1 MLKNLIASI
10 PARPGSA
17 RVFLAV
23 AATVAALV
31 FGVRAIGS
39 FSAPRVYVGKVRI
52 KLVANADNTKGNAS
66 EPNATNGC
74 DPLLMRTEC
83 EVIRSELILAHVI
96 SAVGMNQTQG
106 KRLPGPQGASAI
118 PGQIERL
125 RKRIEVRPIQSTDLI
140 DVCVHSEDPGEAAQ
154 IANVLV
160 ETYRAYLGNLLK
172 DLPPPVSIPLKAQV
186 IDRALPVLGPVQPNN
201 LPGAA
206 RDALGAIL
214 LGVAAGSVVVLAGF
228 RRRPPVCG
236 DILPLVF
243 IIVFSLALSFS
254 ALESSVNLAVATAAG
269 LLLAFVVGGVADWFL
284 FLRQQYPEAP
294 NVFPA
299 VFMAVLL
306 LVTGVGALDVVLSS
320 KWYSST
326 ARLRVGLAST
336 DRVRQGPSPGGP
348 AVYDSHLFGNEGD
361 FIRSEDILRP
371 VIDDLDLSRQWGK
384 RYNYGTPVA
393 TQQTIAHLKERI
405 NVRRVPGTCLIEIS
419 VQSDQSEEAAGLA
432 NAIAATY
439 RAHRRDHLAAYPQAS
454 AAIQVEVLDHAVP
467 AASPEGH
474 RELEQLVA
482 YALGG
487 LCLAFAAGGGAVW
500 TVSEIAKAKRKSL
513 LLIPVH

>member
-1 MLKNLIASI
+1 
-10 PARPGSA
+10 
-17 RVFLAV
+17 
-23 AATVAALV
+23 
-31 FGVRAIGS
+31 
-39 FSAPRVYVGKVRI
+39 
-52 KLVANADNTKGNAS
+52 
-66 EPNATNGC
+66 
-74 DPLLMRTEC
+74 
-83 EVIRSELILAHVI
+83 
-96 SAVGMNQTQG
+96 
-106 KRLPGPQGASAI
+106 
-118 PGQIERL
+118 
-125 RKRIEVRPIQSTDLI
+125 
-140 DVCVHSEDPGEAAQ
+140 
-154 IANVLV
+154 
-160 ETYRAYLGNLLK
+160 
-172 DLPPPVSIPLKAQV
+172 
-186 IDRALPVLGPVQPNN
+186 
-201 LPGAA
+201 
-206 RDALGAIL
+206 
-214 LGVAAGSVVVLAGF
+214 
-228 RRRPPVCG
+228 
-236 DILPLVF
+236 
-243 IIVFSLALSFS
+243 
-254 ALESSVNLAVATAAG
+254 
-269 LLLAFVVGGVADWFL
+269 LLAFVVGGVADWFL

-336 DRVRQGPSPGGP
+336 DRVRQDPSPGGP
-348 AVYDSHLFGNEGD
+348 AVYGSHLFENEGD
-361 FIRSEDILRP
+361 FIRSEAILRP
-371 VIDDLDLSRQWGK
+371 VLEDLDLSRQWGK

-439 RAHRRDHLAAYPQAS
+439 RAQRRDHLATYPQAS